1 MRWCPMVKG
10 WPMSRAVSSMVGL
23 VVFVGVLVVGCGA
36 PAQPAVSVVPDGPE
50 QPVVSMRLQWFPQW
64 QFAGYIVA
72 LLKGYYEEAGLEV
85 TLHPGSPDMVPLP
98 LVAAGAD
105 DFGSTGADT
114 VLLAR
119 EQGIDVVALATWF
132 QASPVAFMVHA
143 DAGIA
148 GPQDF
153 PGRTIGMFYG
163 DNVETEYLAL
173 LAATGVDRTQ
183 ITEIPG
189 DYNIAP
195 FLERRVDVWPV
206 YATDQPFT
214 ARREG
219 AEVDLIL
226 ARDYGVQMMGDT
238 LFTTAAF
245 ARDHPRTVQAF
256 VAATLRGWQDAIAN
270 PEEAVDLIL
279 TYNPEL
285 DRDQLVFEA
294 AETIVLLQHGPGERC
309 VGFSDPDVWAAQAT
323 LLTELDLLRQP
334 VALPDVLLNQPLLD
348 FYAAQGLGC
357 E

>member
-1 MRWCPMVKG
+1 
-10 WPMSRAVSSMVGL
+10 MSRALRRLVL

-36 PAQPAVSVVPDGPE
+36 PAQPAASVEPDGPE

-72 LLKGYYEEAGLEV
+72 LLKGYYEEAGLDV
-85 TLHPGSPDMVPLP
+85 TLQPGSPDMVPLP

-119 EQGIDVVALATWF
+119 EQGLDIVALATWF

-173 LAATGVDRTQ
+173 LAASGVDRSQ

-245 ARDHPRTVQAF
+245 ARDNPRTVQAF

-285 DRDQLVFEA
+285 DRDQLMFEA

-309 VGFSDPDVWAAQAT
+309 VGFSAPDVWAAQAT

-334 VALPDVLLNQPLLD
+334 VELTDVLLNQPVLD
-348 FYAAQGLGC
+348 FYATQGLGC